1 MQEILLIDGENFQVN
16 EKIMDEIFKNHSP
29 RIKNLYADFSE
40 EGIINFWSNK
50 VYKYGL
56 EQKQTLKIHGKG
68 SVDANLMLDALEYS
82 INNNVNRIVICGND
96 KDYIPLC
103 KKLRDYNVETYVYGN
118 GYSNIV
124 HFCDNFTNVFEEKEN
139 KKISK
144 VFNIEF
150 NSEEYYK
157 SDSISY
163 EQVKE
168 KSKKSVKNI
177 YDYSSS
183 NEYLSESD
191 NESEDN
197 YKYRIR
203 KYLLNYFQKN
213 GIKRIRVKNLKKAI
227 RKDKDI
233 YKIIKKNLSFSK
245 LDKSLIKHYPSDFKI
260 TMKKGGTTCFISL
273 R

>member
-16 EKIMDEIFKNHSP
+16 EKIMDKIFKKHSP

-82 INNNVNRIVICGND
+82 INNNVNRIIICGND

-139 KKISK
+139 KKASK
-144 VFNIEF
+144 VFSIEF
-150 NSEEYYK
+150 NSEEHYK
-157 SDSISY
+157 S
-163 EQVKE
+163 E
-168 KSKKSVKNI
+168 KSKNSVKNI
-177 YDYSSS
+177 YEYSSS
-183 NEYLSESD
+183 NEYLSESE
-191 NESEDN
+191 NESENND
-197 YKYRIR
+197 KHMIR
-203 KYLLNYFQKN
+203 KYLLNYFEKN

-227 RKDKDI
+227 RKNKEI

>member
-16 EKIMDEIFKNHSP
+16 EKIMDEIFKKHSP

-82 INNNVNRIVICGND
+82 INNNVNRIIICGND

-124 HFCDNFTNVFEEKEN
+124 HFCDNFTNVFEEKNSNN
-139 KKISK
+139 KIYDIELKSDSDNSLIS
-144 VFNIEF
+144 VQ
-150 NSEEYYK
+150 YK
-157 SDSISY
+157 SDASDSSDALSY
-163 EQVKE
+163 YEP
-168 KSKKSVKNI
+168 
-177 YDYSSS
+177 
-183 NEYLSESD
+183 
-191 NESEDN
+191 EDN
-197 YKYRIR
+197 LTKI
-203 KYLLNYFQKN
+203 KNYLIEYFNKN
-213 GIKRIRVKNLKKAI
+213 TIKRIRVKNLKKAI
-227 RKDKDI
+227 RKNKEI
-233 YKIIKKNLSFSK
+233 YQIIKKNLSFSK
-245 LDKSLIKHYPSDFKI
+245 LDKSLIKHFPSDFKI
-260 TMKKGGTTCFISL
+260 IKKKGGTTCFISL